1 MKKIILLVSMVLF
14 SNVAIAGSCP
24 MLGKKLEAKINTAK
38 QLHEDGMKAHSS
50 GDHSKS
56 EELLKKALDLFKS

>member
-1 MKKIILLVSMVLF
+1 MVLF
-14 SNVAIAGSCP
+14 SNVVIAGSCP
-24 MLGKKLEAKINTAK
+24 MLGKKLESKISVAK